1 MIDTLRIFEELK
13 DEIAPSAA
21 KKIAETIGRV
31 FTELRDTVIKEEF
44 AELRKIIAE
53 LAQAQKRTEQRIEEL
68 AEAQKRS
75 EGRLDRLEKVV
86 EELAQAQKRTEQR
99 IEELAEAQKRS
110 EGRLDRLEKVVE
122 ELAQAQKRTEE
133 RLEELAQAQKRTE
146 ERVEELAQAQK
157 RTEERV
163 EELAQAQK
171 RTEQELRALIGEHK
185 KTREQL
191 GGLTHTVGYVLE
203 DRAYKGLPALLARDF
218 NLEITEPIKRD
229 YIEISPG
236 VYEEIN
242 IIGRARRDGKSFV
255 IIGECKTQLK
265 KADID
270 AFLKRVRRLEK
281 AFSEER
287 ILIAVTYQASP
298 PVRAYASE
306 KGVKLYFSYE
316 MPL

>member
-133 RLEELAQAQKRTE
+133 RL
-146 ERVEELAQAQK
+146 EELAQAQK